1 MSRDRN
7 KALKLLAREQWAPS
21 AEEVFTVDYFRPSD
35 APGVARLFYAIYGD
49 GYPVDTYYIPE
60 RLIEENRHGTIRS
73 VVARTVSGDIVSHV
87 ALYRSSPPNPNL
99 YEYGVGLT
107 LPAYRS
113 TMAFARA
120 NQLLIKLTGHDGIDG
135 FYGEAVCNHVI
146 TQKLSRQTQA
156 IETALQPALMP
167 QDAYGTKQSATGR
180 VGCLVFFRVV
190 RDIRRTLHLPDRYEK
205 EIRFI
210 LDGLNLD
217 RELIS
222 RKSEPMDGC
231 GEIDVKRFD
240 FAGVARC
247 TIAAP
252 GKEME
257 EKLADVER
265 QLRSENYAMIQ
276 FFLDL
281 GKPWACDVVEKLHS
295 HGYCFGGLLP
305 IWFGDDGLLMQKHFV
320 DPDFGSLRIY
330 SDRGRSIAAMVR
342 RDWEQRALPSKE
354 S

>member
-1 MSRDRN
+1 MSLDRN
-7 KALKLLAREQWAPS
+7 EALKRLAREQWAPS
-21 AEEVFTVDYFRPSD
+21 EEEVFTVDYFRPSD
-35 APGVARLFYAIYGD
+35 APGVARLFYTIYGE

-60 RLIEENRHGTIRS
+60 RLIEENRRGAIRS
-73 VVARTVSGDIVSHV
+73 VVARTSSGDIVSHV

-120 NQLLIKLTGHDGIDG
+120 NQLLIKLIGHDGIHG

-146 TQKLSRQTQA
+146 TQKLSRQTRA

-167 QDAYGTKQSATGR
+167 PDAYETKQSATGR

-190 RDIRRTLHLPDRYEK
+190 RDIHRALHVPDRYEK

-210 LDGLNLD
+210 LDGLHLN

-222 RKSEPMDGC
+222 RKTEQMDGC

-247 TIAAP
+247 TITAP
-252 GKEME
+252 GKEIE
-257 EKLADVER
+257 EKFAGVER
-265 QLRSENYAMIQ
+265 QLRSENYALIQ
-276 FFLDL
+276 FFIDL
-281 GKPWACDVVEKLHS
+281 GKPWSCDVVEKLHS

-305 IWFGDDGLLMQKHFV
+305 TWFGDDGLLMQKHFV
-320 DPDFGSLRIY
+320 DPDFDSLQIY
-330 SDRGRSIAAMVR
+330 SERGRSIAAMVR
-342 RDWEQRALPSKE
+342 RDWEQRVLPE
-354 S
+354 G

>member
-1 MSRDRN
+1 MSLDRN
-7 KALKLLAREQWAPS
+7 EALKRLALEQWAPS
-21 AEEVFTVDYFRPSD
+21 EEEVFTVDYFRPSD
-35 APGVARLFYAIYGD
+35 APGVARLFYAIYGE

-60 RLIEENRHGTIRS
+60 RLIEENRRGAIRS
-73 VVARTVSGDIVSHV
+73 VVARTSSGDIVSHV

-120 NQLLIKLTGHDGIDG
+120 NQLLIKLIGHDGIDG

-146 TQKLSRQTQA
+146 TQKLSRQTRA

-167 QDAYGTKQSATGR
+167 PDAYETKQSATGR
-180 VGCLVFFRVV
+180 VGCLVFCRVAH
-190 RDIRRTLHLPDRYEK
+190 DIHRALHVPDRYEK

-217 RELIS
+217 RKLIS
-222 RKSEPMDGC
+222 RKSEQPDSC

-240 FAGVARC
+240 YAGVARC
-247 TIAAP
+247 TITAH
-252 GKEME
+252 GKGME
-257 EKLADVER
+257 EKLAGIEQ
-265 QLRSENYAMIQ
+265 QLRSDNYALIQ
-276 FFLDL
+276 FFIDL
-281 GKPWACDVVEKLHS
+281 GKPRSCDIVEMLHS

-305 IWFGDDGLLMQKHFV
+305 TWFGDDGLLMQKHFV
-320 DPDFGSLRIY
+320 DPDFDSLHIY
-330 SDRGRSIAAMVR
+330 SERGRSIAAMVR
-342 RDWEQRALPSKE
+342 RDWEQRALPE
-354 S
+354 E